1 MWTFLGLVLFGFL
14 GERLVK
20 TYDRYL
26 QSQQMSLIPV
36 KVRVR
41 TGRNR

>member
-1 MWTFLGLVLFGFL
+1 MWTLLGLALFGFL
-14 GERLVK
+14 GERLVT

-26 QSQQMSLIPV
+26 QSRQMSLIPA

-41 TGRNR
+41 TGRKR